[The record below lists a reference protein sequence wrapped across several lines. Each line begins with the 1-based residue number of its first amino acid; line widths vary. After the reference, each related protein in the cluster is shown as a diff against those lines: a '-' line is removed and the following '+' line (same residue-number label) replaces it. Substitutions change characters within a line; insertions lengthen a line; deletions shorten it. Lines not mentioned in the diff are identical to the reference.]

1 MWLSITWSTT
11 SNTWEYAAKRKV
23 KLAVENNVEADFAV
37 VDGQNEI
44 CLGANPNEL
53 AYIFDAVGH

>member
-1 MWLSITWSTT
+1 MVNNLK
-11 SNTWEYAAKRKV
+11 NLAEYAAKRKG
-23 KLAVENNVEADFAV
+23 KLAVENNFVADFAV
-37 VDGQNEI
+37 LDEQNEI